1 MKRHIAWPSIN
12 QFRNVVKN
20 VQHQAQYLGQDEAGE
35 PVFNRLAKSPM
46 LMFEGTVK
54 LHGCVHK
61 DTLITLAD
69 GSKEKINDIKPGTS
83 ILSYNEELN
92 QIEFDIVNEVI
103 VQNLN
108 KPWVELL
115 FDNGSVLKCTSD
127 HPILTT
133 DGWVEAKNIS
143 ENHIL
148 VTENV

>member
-1 MKRHIAWPSIN
+1 MTRMIKWPSIE

-20 VQHQAQYLGQDEAGE
+20 VQHRAAYLGLDAEG
-35 PVFNRLAKSPM
+35 NPM
-46 LMFEGTVK
+46 FDKTRKNPTLTFRGTVK
-54 LHGCVHK
+54 LHGCVHQ

-69 GSKEKINDIKPGTS
+69 GSKEKIKDIQPGTS
-83 ILSYNEELN
+83 ILSFNEETD

-108 KPWVELL
+108 KPWVELT
-115 FDNGSVLKCTSD
+115 FDDGTVLKCTAD